1 MSTGDQSRPL
11 FEAGDTVYTLY
22 GAGVIVSTEPL
33 TNSVELLDT
42 DRDRDTD
49 TDTGHD
55 RTVKIPISNA
65 DLWFTVRLWRLPNR
79 SVGSSALAKL
89 RSTVVSLSFHLI
101 NSHIQSFHL

>member
-33 TNSVELLDT
+33 TNSVELLDS
-42 DRDRDTD
+42 DRDTD

-55 RTVKIPISNA
+55 RTVKIPISNT
-65 DLWFTVRLWRLPNR
+65 DL
-79 SVGSSALAKL
+79 
-89 RSTVVSLSFHLI
+89 
-101 NSHIQSFHL
+101 